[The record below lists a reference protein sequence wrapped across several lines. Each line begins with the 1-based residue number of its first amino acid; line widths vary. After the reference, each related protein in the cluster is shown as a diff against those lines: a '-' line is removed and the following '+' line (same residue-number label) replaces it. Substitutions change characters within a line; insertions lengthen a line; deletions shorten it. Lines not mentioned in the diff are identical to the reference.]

1 MEIKLVD
8 GRGRVVVPAELR
20 RKYKLKSGAKVVFV
34 ESAGGVELRV
44 VDRNYFESLAGVLG
58 LRGKH
63 LRSLMEGKI
72 VETRRDTTRP
82 SSTSRWIGTGSLK
95 RGINE

>member
-20 RKYKLKSGAKVVFV
+20 RKYNLISGAKVVFV
-34 ESAGGVELRV
+34 ERAGGVELRV
-44 VDRNYFESLAGVLG
+44 VDRNYFESIAGVLG

-63 LRSLMEGKI
+63 LRSLMEGKK
-72 VETRRDTTRP
+72 VERV
-82 SSTSRWIGTGSLK
+82 L
-95 RGINE
+95 

>member
-20 RKYKLKSGAKVVFV
+20 RKYNLISGAKVVFV
-34 ESAGGVELRV
+34 ERAGGVELRV
-44 VDRNYFESLAGVLG
+44 VDRNYFESIAGVLG

-72 VETRRDTTRP
+72 VETRRDTPRP
-82 SSTSRWIGTGSLK
+82 SATSRWIGTGSF
-95 RGINE
+95 